1 MYFYRLKIYIIFND
15 ICWGNSS
22 YLCNILSN
30 KCSVEKP
37 FMFVVRTNF
46 LFMEKFFMVLL
57 MAIAFGLSTKTHA
70 QSQQTDNSKKFC
82 IENQYGKFCVNA
94 NKGNASIEKGVE
106 KAVNNA
112 TGQQRGSSQEKNGN
126 SSSSSSSSN
135 TGSNTS
141 SSDKSSSN
149 SSSSSSNSG
158 NTTSG
163 SCKSCAQDA
172 KALKDLK
179 KK

>member
-1 MYFYRLKIYIIFND
+1 
-15 ICWGNSS
+15 
-22 YLCNILSN
+22 
-30 KCSVEKP
+30 
-37 FMFVVRTNF
+37 
-46 LFMEKFFMVLL
+46 MEKFKFMVLL
-57 MAIAFGLSTKTHA
+57 VAIAFGLSTKTLA

-106 KAVNNA
+106 KAVKNA
-112 TGQQRGSSQEKNGN
+112 TGQQRGSSQEKNSN
-126 SSSSSSSSN
+126 NSTSSSNSSSN

-141 SSDKSSSN
+141 SSDKSSN

-158 NTTSG
+158 NTTSSG
-163 SCKSCAQDA
+163 SCRSCAQDA